1 MQRRFEPEAQ
11 HVHTRTFTEA
21 AIALVLFGC
30 IPVVVKYVSANPWT
44 IGIFRL
50 VVATAGVLVILG
62 IRGRLPR
69 VSRGDLLRLAAIG
82 VVFFLHWITYF
93 LSIKISS
100 ASVGSIGL
108 STYGIDLLILGA
120 IFGHGRL
127 HAVDVIAVLL
137 AVTGA
142 IAIVPEFTLRDDTT
156 AGMLLAC
163 ISAVFY
169 ASLPILHQRFVHIP
183 SSMRALGQFA
193 FALLLF
199 LFFLPKSDWHLRPID
214 WAGLAFLA
222 FGSTLV
228 GHSLWVRVTTR
239 LSPAAT
245 SVIYYGNVPIA
256 IALSVAILHEPVT
269 PRLVSGAVLI
279 IGGGVLGLTSQW
291 RRGAIQSAVSR

>member
-1 MQRRFEPEAQ
+1 MN
-11 HVHTRTFTEA
+11 TRTFTEA

-50 VVATAGVLVILG
+50 AVATAGVFAFVRM
-62 IRGRLPR
+62 RGRLPR
-69 VSRGDLLRLAAIG
+69 LERGDLIRLAAIG

-127 HAVDVIAVLL
+127 HAVDVVAVLL

-142 IAIVPEFTLRDDTT
+142 VAIVPEFTLRDNTT

-163 ISAVFY
+163 VSAVFY
-169 ASLPILHQRFVHIP
+169 ASLPILHQRFAHIP
-183 SSMRALGQFA
+183 SSIRALGQFG
-193 FALLLF
+193 FALVLF
-199 LFFLPKSDWHLRPID
+199 LFFLPKSDWHLRPVD

-222 FGSTLV
+222 LGSTLI

-239 LSPAAT
+239 LSPSAT
-245 SVIYYGNVPIA
+245 SVVYYGNVPIA
-256 IALSVAILHEPVT
+256 IALSVAILHEPLS
-269 PRLVSGAVLI
+269 PRLIVGAALI
-279 IGGGVLGLTSQW
+279 IGGGILGLTSQW
-291 RRGAIQSAVSR
+291 RRGAIRSAVTG

>member
-1 MQRRFEPEAQ
+1 MN
-11 HVHTRTFTEA
+11 TRTFIDA

-50 VVATAGVLVILG
+50 VVATAGVFVFVRM
-62 IRGRLPR
+62 RGRLPR
-69 VSRGDLLRLAAIG
+69 LGRGDMLRLAAIG

-93 LSIKISS
+93 VSIKISS

-127 HAVDVIAVLL
+127 HAIDVVAVML
-137 AVTGA
+137 AVAGA
-142 IAIVPEFTLRDDTT
+142 IAIVPHFTLSDDTT

-163 ISAVFY
+163 VSAVFY
-169 ASLPILHQRFVHIP
+169 ASLPILHQRFAHIP
-183 SSMRALGQFA
+183 SSIRALGQFG
-193 FALLLF
+193 FALVLF
-199 LFFLPKSDWHLRPID
+199 LFFLPKSDWNLRPID

-222 FGSTLV
+222 LGSTLV

-256 IALSVAILHEPVT
+256 IALSVAILHEPLS
-269 PRLVSGAVLI
+269 PRLLAGAGLI
-279 IGGGVLGLTSQW
+279 IGGGILGLTSQW
-291 RRGAIQSAVSR
+291 RRGAIRSVVTG